1 MENIFEGKVCI
12 VTGGASGIGYGL
24 SEELLKRGAI
34 VYMLDNREENIK
46 TTEEKLAAFKNARFA
61 VADVTIEEQV
71 RTVIEDVAK
80 ENGHLDYVF
89 NNAGIGATLPFE
101 KATLEFWR
109 KVVDIN
115 LWGVIYGINA
125 AFPIMDKQGFGHIV
139 NTSSLAGI
147 WPTPYQA
154 LYCTTKFGVL
164 GMGLSLSYELE
175 AKGIFVSTICP
186 SNVATPIFGDYAP
199 PEDAISVE
207 EAVQIML
214 RGVANK
220 EKIIILPEKAKEMV
234 FEFMKDTDKF
244 DAFLK
249 NMADERRRAYET
261 GGNYY

>member
-34 VYMLDNREENIK
+34 VYVLDVREESVK
-46 TTEEKLAAFKNARFA
+46 DAQERLKECKNARFA
-61 VADVTIEEQV
+61 TADVTIEEQV
-71 RTVIEDVAK
+71 RTVIEDAAK
-80 ENGHLDYVF
+80 ENGHLDYLF

-101 KATLEFWR
+101 EVPLEFWK
-109 KVVDIN
+109 KVIDIN

-125 AFPIMDKQGFGHIV
+125 AFPIMNKQGFGHIV
-139 NTSSLAGI
+139 NTSSIAGI
-147 WPTPYQA
+147 LPTPYQT

-164 GMGLSLSYELE
+164 GLGVSLSYELE

-199 PEDAISVE
+199 PKDAISVE
-207 EAVQIML
+207 EAVQIIL
-214 RGVANK
+214 NGVVNK

-234 FEFMKDTDKF
+234 LEFINDLDKF

-249 NMADERRRAYET
+249 NMADERRQAYET